1 MHSFGGTPLPPGGR
15 SPRPR
20 GTPALPQLYPGSDP
34 ASGFSPD
41 YFSIRFWVGFSM
53 VLASVLTSVG
63 DLFGRI
69 FASFGCF
76 SLSCEKS
83 GPEEVF

>member
-15 SPRPR
+15 SPRPP

-41 YFSIRFWVGFSM
+41 YFSIRFWVDVWVFVCV
-53 VLASVLTSVG
+53 VLASVG
-63 DLFGRI
+63 YLFGR
-69 FASFGCF
+69 FSTSFNCF